1 MHLVD
6 KFDINLTKRTNNKI
20 LVLFN
25 FMNMRTILLLIFF
38 NIFIYNLNAVTIKEL
53 DVSDLT
59 PKLIKTIQTIDSVH
73 KGDFKII
80 LDKMHKLF
88 DNSIV
93 KTSVDSAKTYYLI
106 SKLYNAIN
114 ETDKGFK
121 YIDKAININYKNDDR
136 FKSIAYSSRA
146 SIYTS
151 QSNYEKAL
159 FYYYKSLEIIKQL
172 KDTLLISY
180 TYNDIGLLYYYA
192 GFNSKALEFLKKSS
206 TLKSKYDSPE
216 EIIKNNI
223 NIALIFVEMK
233 EEDKALK
240 YFYEYY
246 DYYFK
251 NDSLSTQMII
261 ANFNIGLAYYSKEKY
276 NKALQYFNKALD
288 IAEKTK
294 FLFGIAKSKY
304 ALADLYVELGNYKL
318 ARKIAEE
325 VKGHGINSIEFWG
338 YNNITL
344 GYAKFKLKEK
354 DYLLYFEAIE
364 DSLKNKPNLKLQEN
378 LLEYQIKM
386 SKSLNDYKK
395 AFEYQVKIDSVRAEL
410 NENVL
415 KIQIADLIVNKE
427 LEENKNEVLKLKFQN
442 DLNEQKIRQSNNFIL
457 MLILFVLLLLTMII
471 FIYFQN
477 QKIAKLNSDLN
488 TSNSTIVRFFSIIS
502 HDLRSPIGTFKMI
515 MDELD
520 NNYNTF
526 TEAEKRTL
534 ISESKNEVTNVLKL
548 LENLL
553 TWAKT
558 SNGEFKLSIKQVS
571 VKKVIEEIAA
581 NNKQV
586 LNSKNINVVY
596 DIQGDYLIETDED
609 MLKTIIRNICSNSIK
624 FTPEGKSIYVNVS
637 ESSSEIILSI
647 KDEGV
652 GMNKKQL
659 DKLFNIDQKVTRL
672 GTQKEKGTGLGLI
685 IVKELVE
692 YLNGSIEVKSEEG
705 SCTEVLI
712 KLKK

>member
-159 FYYYKSLEIIKQL
+159 FYYYKSLEIRKQL

-223 NIALIFVEMK
+223 NIALIFV
-233 EEDKALK
+233 
-240 YFYEYY
+240 
-246 DYYFK
+246 
-251 NDSLSTQMII
+251 
-261 ANFNIGLAYYSKEKY
+261 
-276 NKALQYFNKALD
+276 
-288 IAEKTK
+288 
-294 FLFGIAKSKY
+294 
-304 ALADLYVELGNYKL
+304 
-318 ARKIAEE
+318 
-325 VKGHGINSIEFWG
+325 
-338 YNNITL
+338 
-344 GYAKFKLKEK
+344 
-354 DYLLYFEAIE
+354 
-364 DSLKNKPNLKLQEN
+364 
-378 LLEYQIKM
+378 
-386 SKSLNDYKK
+386 
-395 AFEYQVKIDSVRAEL
+395 
-410 NENVL
+410 
-415 KIQIADLIVNKE
+415 
-427 LEENKNEVLKLKFQN
+427 
-442 DLNEQKIRQSNNFIL
+442 
-457 MLILFVLLLLTMII
+457 
-471 FIYFQN
+471 
-477 QKIAKLNSDLN
+477 
-488 TSNSTIVRFFSIIS
+488 
-502 HDLRSPIGTFKMI
+502 
-515 MDELD
+515 
-520 NNYNTF
+520 
-526 TEAEKRTL
+526 
-534 ISESKNEVTNVLKL
+534 
-548 LENLL
+548 
-553 TWAKT
+553 
-558 SNGEFKLSIKQVS
+558 
-571 VKKVIEEIAA
+571 
-581 NNKQV
+581 
-586 LNSKNINVVY
+586 
-596 DIQGDYLIETDED
+596 
-609 MLKTIIRNICSNSIK
+609 
-624 FTPEGKSIYVNVS
+624 
-637 ESSSEIILSI
+637 
-647 KDEGV
+647 
-652 GMNKKQL
+652 
-659 DKLFNIDQKVTRL
+659 
-672 GTQKEKGTGLGLI
+672 
-685 IVKELVE
+685 
-692 YLNGSIEVKSEEG
+692 
-705 SCTEVLI
+705 
-712 KLKK
+712 

>member
-1 MHLVD
+1 
-6 KFDINLTKRTNNKI
+6 
-20 LVLFN
+20 
-25 FMNMRTILLLIFF
+25 
-38 NIFIYNLNAVTIKEL
+38 
-53 DVSDLT
+53 
-59 PKLIKTIQTIDSVH
+59 
-73 KGDFKII
+73 
-80 LDKMHKLF
+80 
-88 DNSIV
+88 
-93 KTSVDSAKTYYLI
+93 
-106 SKLYNAIN
+106 
-114 ETDKGFK
+114 
-121 YIDKAININYKNDDR
+121 
-136 FKSIAYSSRA
+136 
-146 SIYTS
+146 
-151 QSNYEKAL
+151 
-159 FYYYKSLEIIKQL
+159 
-172 KDTLLISY
+172 
-180 TYNDIGLLYYYA
+180 
-192 GFNSKALEFLKKSS
+192 
-206 TLKSKYDSPE
+206 
-216 EIIKNNI
+216 
-223 NIALIFVEMK
+223 
-233 EEDKALK
+233 
-240 YFYEYY
+240 
-246 DYYFK
+246 
-251 NDSLSTQMII
+251 MII

-364 DSLKNKPNLKLQEN
+364 GSLKNKPNLKLQEN

-457 MLILFVLLLLTMII
+457 MLILFVLLLLIMII